1 MIFVYEHLHG
11 CGEFQNPQFSDTP
24 GNDIRAPESAIP
36 PYNDSIVFSVADL
49 LIITNYLEER
59 RRNAPEREHYT
70 TEKRGVIGMVLNL
83 HHMHIPS

>member
-36 PYNDSIVFSVADL
+36 PYNDSIVFSVANP
-49 LIITNYLEER
+49 LIITNYREER
-59 RRNAPEREHYT
+59 HRNAPERENYIIG
-70 TEKRGVIGMVLNL
+70 KRGAIGMVLNL
-83 HHMHIPS
+83 H